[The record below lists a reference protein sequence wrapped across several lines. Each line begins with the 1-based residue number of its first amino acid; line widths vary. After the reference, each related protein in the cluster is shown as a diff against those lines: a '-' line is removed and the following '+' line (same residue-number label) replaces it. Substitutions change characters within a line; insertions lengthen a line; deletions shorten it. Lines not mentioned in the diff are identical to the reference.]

1 MTSLEPQ
8 TPSDASDSA
17 SSRRVA
23 SSTKPLAAL
32 AVASVLGGS
41 VVLAGA
47 WAFGAFD
54 ESAPV
59 AEATPISSTSGS
71 PTTGQTS
78 IDVAEIYRR
87 NAPGVVQITTT
98 ARGETQTDPFGNVV
112 PGQAQQALGSGFVID
127 KEGHVVTNFH
137 VVDGATEI
145 EVSFSNQET
154 VSAEIVG
161 TDPSTDLAVLKVD
174 VDAKGL
180 TPLSLADSDDVEVGD
195 PVVAIGNPFGLE
207 RTATAGIVSALQREV
222 RAPNDFT
229 IDHVIQTDAP
239 INSGNS
245 GGPLIDADGRV
256 IGVNSQIET
265 ANGSSGNVGIGFAVP
280 SNTVKSVVA
289 QLLDDGRVD
298 RAFLGV
304 SLQGIEPEVADVLR
318 LASDKGVLVAS
329 VRDGSPAAEAG
340 IEGGDTQVVVAG
352 ESYEVGGDIIVAIDG
367 TEVTSVDELREAI
380 AAHEPGDKVKLTVVH
395 SDGKRETVTVELARQ
410 PESATPQSQTAKP

>member
-1 MTSLEPQ
+1 MNTFDTQP
-8 TPSDASDSA
+8 TPDASGEPR
-17 SSRRVA
+17 SRRIA
-23 SSTKPLAAL
+23 SATKPLAAL

-41 VVLAGA
+41 AALVGA

-54 ESAPV
+54 EPAAV
-59 AEATPISSTSGS
+59 AEAIPISSSQGS
-71 PTTGQTS
+71 SSTGATS

-98 ARGETQTDPFGNVV
+98 SRGAAATDAFGNVV
-112 PGQAQQALGSGFVID
+112 PGQDQQALGSGFVID

-137 VVDGATEI
+137 VVDGASEI

-154 VSAEIVG
+154 VSAKVVG
-161 TDPSTDLAVLKVD
+161 TDPSTDIALLEVD

-180 TPLSLADSDDVEVGD
+180 TPLSLADSDVVEVGD

-222 RAPNDFT
+222 RAPNAFT

-245 GGPLIDADGRV
+245 GGPLIDAEGRV

-265 ANGSSGNVGIGFAVP
+265 ANGSTGNVGIGFAVP

-298 RAFLGV
+298 RAYLGV
-304 SLQGIEPEVADVLR
+304 ALQGIEPEVADVLR
-318 LASDKGVLVAS
+318 LSTDEGVLVVS
-329 VRDGSPAAEAG
+329 VKEGSPADEAG
-340 IEGGDTQVVVAG
+340 LEGGDTQVVVAG

-367 TEVTSVDELREAI
+367 KDVTSVDELREAI
-380 AAHEPGDKVKLTVVH
+380 TAHDPGDEVKLTVVH
-395 SDGKRETVTVELARQ
+395 SDGKRETVTVDLGRQ
-410 PESATPQSQTAKP
+410 PESATP